1 MIVSMW
7 MKRDLATVLPATPVA
22 EAAALMAQRHVRR
35 LLVARHHAGE
45 LRLLGIVSARDVLH
59 AFPPEV
65 NPFAVE
71 AEAARR
77 SAVLINDIMKT
88 EVLTTTPDT
97 PIEQAAALME
107 AAKVG
112 ALPVLREKVLV
123 GIITESDVFRAFVGL
138 FAARGNGARITF
150 DASQGE
156 DVFSL
161 VTQLAQRHRVSIRT
175 LLAGEQAGQHVY
187 IVRVEG
193 KSVEGFLDELWSSG
207 HPVINVVRFPAQAT

>member
-35 LLVARHHAGE
+35 LLVVRHQAGE

-77 SAVLINDIMKT
+77 SAVLISDIMKT

-112 ALPVLREKVLV
+112 ALPVLREKDLV
-123 GIITESDVFRAFVGL
+123 GIITESDIFRAFVGL
-138 FAARGNGARITF
+138 FAAQGGGARITF
-150 DASQGE
+150 DASKGE
-156 DVFSL
+156 DVFAL
-161 VTQLAQRHRVSIRT
+161 VARLAQRHRVHVRT
-175 LLAGEQAGQHVY
+175 LVAGEQDGQPVF

-193 KSVEGFLDELWSSG
+193 VSVQGFLDELWTSG
-207 HPVINVVRFPAQAT
+207 HLVINVVHFPAA